1 MKKIGL
7 GIDLYRN
14 IIFRLLLT
22 VSVLLTPALLFA
34 GSYKDS
40 GDGTADNPYILTTA
54 DHIVE
59 LSNETSFVHRY
70 YRLDADIDMS
80 GVEFKKIGGDNGF
93 VGDFNGNNHKISN
106 VTYISET
113 EENVGFFSQVIDGN
127 IYDITFENV
136 NIKGKLYVGGV
147 AGFILNTNLRNVS
160 VSGRVEA
167 DWSVIGGIA
176 GVYISDDKPTEIINV
191 RNLADVYAKYS
202 DEIGAGDCETG
213 KEADCAGGV
222 FGRCDLYN
230 SVVKY
235 LVNAGNVVGDGL
247 NVGGIVGFN
256 YSYPAI
262 ENSVNI
268 GDVRGGCGSI
278 SNNIIASRVG
288 GIVGYSCYGYFFKC
302 VNTGVVS
309 SNCSDSKYLGGIG
322 GTLVG
327 EYIEDCFNS
336 GFVKGSS
343 YVGGVVG
350 HIDPIFEDIKGVDK
364 TVNVGPVRGSGDYCN
379 VIVGLSDIQLSG
391 LNYFDSTLSKI
402 SDKTAKGLSLDDL
415 KSAKMLS
422 ELNETRSSWTQLD
435 SFLYPVPNMEDNT
448 EVYGYPDDFDEIL
461 YFASL
466 PVPFDSVSADK
477 KLMSQFELYPVDGI
491 TYSSSTGCLQI
502 KGHNVG
508 LAKVGNDTLFINYK
522 NSRRVIPVYVGTVD
536 TLLFS
541 GGKGTKAKPYVL
553 TTIGDVRKLAEMV
566 NEEVAYDDAS
576 KNWSN
581 GKYFYLAN
589 DIAESVDFVIG
600 NCYKGDEFSFQGYFD
615 GGGHSLS
622 LDIDST
628 SSASLFGVVGK
639 GAEIKSLSVI
649 GSVAGGDF
657 VSGVCGILKGGTLR
671 GCYNGAS
678 VHGSGVAG
686 GVCASAEDGS
696 VIIGCANSG
705 TIKGSDLVGGLVGSV
720 KGGSSIVDRCLN
732 SGYVEG
738 TGFVGGVAGMVE
750 DAVLS
755 GSVAVGS
762 VGGASA
768 GVVCG
773 ASSGTVAS
781 SFFDS
786 RMSMNGDEFAVGV
799 VTDSLLG
806 DKILNRFETDASKW
820 VFETG
825 CYALPAELKG
835 VKDAKLASYCLPID
849 SKDCVG
855 DVSFDFS
862 ILDGLGLSWTSLGG
876 NVRFEEGMAYLSKC
890 GSDTL
895 KISLKDKQE
904 RIFPVLLT
912 YPIFSGGRGTAEE
925 PYIIKVYDDMKFLE
939 ELVNTNRF
947 GRTSS
952 ENWSE
957 DKIFKVVADIADT
970 IKFVIGDGRA
980 ENAYFGG
987 EFNGLGH
994 EFILNIDSL
1003 NKGKSNEPVG
1013 LFGTVK
1019 NGKVDSVRVCGYV
1032 KGKDCVGGI
1041 CGYSYNSQI
1050 NASVNS
1056 ASILG
1061 NSYVGGICGL
1071 AKGNYDKNKELFNLS
1086 SALNIGYV
1094 AGDSCVGGIVGKT
1107 DSCGVKMLVNTGVVS
1122 AELDYVGGVAGIA
1135 LGGADASRYDRVF
1148 NFGTFKV
1155 AKEKNK
1161 CYGAICGEF
1170 DGRMI
1175 SSYYDGQMTSKLLGG
1190 VKGKDYESSNNIHAV
1205 GISTKTLVGD
1215 SLFSDMFFSVDMT
1228 YREGFYPCPA
1238 AIASFPEAKLAVT
1251 PVNLN
1256 RDEFIGL
1263 IKSDFSVSDSLGVSF
1278 SSLHDCFSTNGTNAT
1293 LRKPGDEVVCLRL
1306 GKYVKNLNAFVANG
1320 LFSGGNGTEESPY
1333 LIKTKKDMEDLASL
1347 VNENTLQTVYGRN
1360 WSYGNYFSLQND
1372 ILNDTIKT
1380 IVGENLIGADSLCF
1394 DGVFYGN
1401 GHSLNVKIDRD
1412 TNNVGVFGILGVGTI
1427 DSLLVEG
1434 EVSGT
1439 YFVGGVCGLN
1449 RYGKIE
1455 GCVNNSRVRGSVYVG
1470 GVLGYNRS
1478 EVSYSGNSGRVSA
1491 ETEYAGGVLGVNV
1504 SGAEVRRSVNA
1515 GSVFSNGNA
1524 IGGVVGS
1531 NAGHVLDCLNSGFIS
1546 QGTKVGGICGEVLGG
1561 SNCLLKDCLNVG
1573 VVYSSKNT
1581 DQIGAIYGYFD
1592 GTGVVEECYSDSQ
1605 MCLTKSEDDVFATE
1619 ELLASD
1625 KFAHWLHADSLYPR
1639 PFDSELT
1646 FLAAAPVFF
1655 DEKDS
1660 YNSIDSAFY
1669 FSKSDSLQWSSVT
1682 NRFVVSGEKADLL
1695 RKGNDTI
1702 RVTLNGMLREVPVQI
1717 NCVTIRNSVSL
1728 VGCDSFVYESD
1739 NLDFVA
1745 FSDTSFVD
1753 SLKNDGCD
1761 SLLLVDIKISKV
1773 QFADSVINA
1782 CDSVVFEDV
1791 VYTDSTL
1798 VKDTLKNVAGC
1809 DSVITF
1815 TYLNVYKTNKDSLLR
1830 IEDCD
1835 SVVYD
1840 GVVYYDNI
1848 SLSDTLKSKV
1858 CGCDSVIFGVDIV
1871 VNKTKRT
1878 PYDVEG
1884 CGAAS
1889 YNGETFY
1896 SDTSFVDSLK
1906 TKSGCD
1912 SLVYVNVVI
1921 GEETRDEISKSAC
1934 DSLFY
1939 LNAKGERIK
1948 YTESVV
1954 FNDTLVNSKGCDS
1967 IILTVNVNILKS
1979 DYTVDSVT
1987 ACERYRYID
1996 TIKQRDPQGRVSE
2009 TIVDEYILNDTVI
2022 RYDLKNKNLCDS
2034 IHEIHIKIT
2043 KPSYHLY
2050 TKKGRDSVIIEDGT
2064 VFYKDTIYEERFDCD
2079 SVRGI
2084 QIIVYNTVYDTL
2096 VKFGCE
2102 SVDFE
2107 GMTYYKD
2114 TVLNRAIPFIGGEW
2128 GCDTFRTINIKVAN
2142 PIEKDT
2148 VITGCGFVEYDGR
2161 LFETDEELYEVIES
2175 SQGCDSLVHIVR
2187 IKIVNQKTSTDTIE
2201 GCDSVFFKDNYY
2213 KENTILTETYES
2225 ADGCDSIVEIHLN
2238 VIKPI
2243 KESRVE
2249 KGCDSLLYNGETYF
2263 SDTTLVEHYTSSKG
2277 CDSVVYVDVKIGHSG
2292 EYYEKLASCGR
2303 VKFDDEY
2310 FYSDT
2315 SFVRVYAN
2323 MDGCDSVVNVDID
2336 VWEIS
2341 NTEIFVDSMNQV
2353 TYDEKVYFRST
2364 VLRDT
2369 LTNSMGCDSFVT
2381 IFINVEK
2388 SLDVPLIV
2396 NKHDYVL
2403 FCNNNIF
2410 EEKFVAYQWLKN
2422 GVPVAGATKEYYTEE
2437 VLLKGCFQVY
2447 VTTEAGK
2454 EFASETICFE
2464 EGRKFKLYPNPVA
2477 VGENIVVDYE
2487 FTEEEMFNLLVEVFN
2502 SKGIC
2507 VYRGEPSSYPIVIA
2521 GRTEPGYYYILIT
2534 TGKGDNLGERFIVK

>member
-22 VSVLLTPALLFA
+22 VSVLLTPVLLFA
-34 GSYKDS
+34 EGSYKDS
-40 GDGTADNPYILTTA
+40 GSGEANDPYILKTA
-54 DHIVE
+54 EHIVE
-59 LSNETSFVHRY
+59 LSNETSFTHRH

-113 EENVGFFSQVIDGN
+113 EDHVGFFSKVLSGSS

-136 NIKGKLYVGGV
+136 NIKGRSYVGGV
-147 AGFILNTNLRNVS
+147 AGYIANTSLRNIS
-160 VSGRVEA
+160 VSGRVKAGWFVVGGVAGYIANSA
-167 DWSVIGGIA
+167 DIVNIQNS
-176 GVYISDDKPTEIINV
+176 
-191 RNLADVYAKYS
+191 ADVYAECLDGS
-202 DEIGAGDCETG
+202 SNLQPS
-213 KEADCAGGV
+213 AGGV
-222 FGRCDLYN
+222 FGSGYECFVNCVLNKGRVEAEYKCYVGGVMGCALGNADVYS
-230 SVVKY
+230 SV
-235 LVNAGNVVGDGL
+235 NVGDVSGMGYI
-247 NVGGIVGFN
+247 GGV
-256 YSYPAI
+256 
-262 ENSVNI
+262 
-268 GDVRGGCGSI
+268 
-278 SNNIIASRVG
+278 
-288 GIVGYSCYGYFFKC
+288 VGYSKQGDIQKC
-302 VNTGVVS
+302 INAGTVS
-309 SNCSDSKYLGGIG
+309 ANSDDVLYLGGICG
-322 GTLVG
+322 NLEGYRSSNCL
-327 EYIEDCFNS
+327 NS
-336 GFVKGSS
+336 GLVKGGEKSS
-343 YVGGVVG
+343 FVGGCFGSFVPSKTG
-350 HIDPIFEDIKGVDK
+350 LGT
-364 TVNVGPVRGSGDYCN
+364 TVNVGAFFAIGDSLGS
-379 VIVGLSDIQLSG
+379 VVGYRKCSDAS
-391 LNYFDSTLSKI
+391 NTYYDTTLSVI
-402 SDKTAKGLSLDDL
+402 SDKEAFGLSLNDL
-415 KSAKMLS
+415 TSAKRLY
-422 ELNETRSSWTQLD
+422 ELGSDWTQLD
-435 SFLYPVPNMEDNT
+435 SFLYPIPNMNNGN
-448 EVYGYPDDFDEIL
+448 EVYEVPDDFDEIL

-541 GGKGTKAKPYVL
+541 GGKGTNAKPYVL

-576 KNWSN
+576 KNWSS

-600 NCYKGDEFSFQGYFD
+600 NCYKGDVFSFQGYFD

-671 GCYNGAS
+671 GCYNGAA
-678 VHGSGVAG
+678 VHSSGVAG
-686 GVCASAEDGS
+686 GVCALAEDGS

-738 TGFVGGVAGMVE
+738 TGFVGGVAGTVE

-755 GSVAVGS
+755 RSFAVGS
-762 VGGASA
+762 VRGGAA

-773 ASSGTVAS
+773 ASSGTVTS

-786 RMSMNGDEFAVGV
+786 RMSMIGDVFAAGV

-855 DVSFDFS
+855 DVSSDFS

-895 KISLKDKQE
+895 KISMKDKQE

-1050 NASVNS
+1050 KASVNS
-1056 ASILG
+1056 ASVLG

-1071 AKGNYDKNKELFNLS
+1071 AKGNYDKNKDLFNLS

-1122 AELDYVGGVAGIA
+1122 AELDYVGGVAGVA
-1135 LGGADASRYDRVF
+1135 LGGKDASRYDRVF

-1170 DGRMI
+1170 EGRMI

-1278 SSLHDCFSTNGTNAT
+1278 SSLHDCFSMNGTNAT

-1504 SGAEVRRSVNA
+1504 SGATISRSVNA
-1515 GSVFSNGNA
+1515 GSVLSSGNA

-1531 NAGHVLDCLNSGFIS
+1531 NAGHVLDCLNSGFVS

-1605 MCLTKSEDDVFATE
+1605 MCLTKSEDDVFATD

-1682 NRFVVSGEKADLL
+1682 NRFVVSGEKANLL

-1702 RVTLNGMLREVPVQI
+1702 RVALNGMLREVPIQI
-1717 NCVTIRNSVSL
+1717 NCVTIRNSIAL
-1728 VGCDSFVYESD
+1728 VGCDSFAYESD
-1739 NLDFVA
+1739 NLNFVA

-1773 QFADSVINA
+1773 QFVDSVINA

-1798 VKDTLKNVAGC
+1798 VKDTLKNVLKC

-1830 IEDCD
+1830 IEGCD
-1835 SVVYD
+1835 SVIYD

-1848 SLSDTLKSKV
+1848 SLSDTLPSNV
-1858 CGCDSVIFGVDIV
+1858 CDCDSVIFGVDIV
-1871 VNKTKRT
+1871 VNKTQRS
-1878 PYDVEG
+1878 PFDVKG

-1906 TKSGCD
+1906 AKSGCD
-1912 SLVYVNVVI
+1912 SIVYVNVVI
-1921 GEETRDEISKSAC
+1921 GKETKAEISKSAC

-1954 FNDTLVNSKGCDS
+1954 FNDTLEIKNSKGCDS
-1967 IILTVNVNILKS
+1967 ILTVNVNILKS

-2034 IHEIHIKIT
+2034 IHEIHVKIT

-2142 PIEKDT
+2142 PIVKDT
-2148 VITGCGFVEYDGR
+2148 VITGCGFVEYEGR

-2187 IKIVNQKTSTDTIE
+2187 IKIVNQKTSTYTIE
-2201 GCDSVFFKDNYY
+2201 GCDSVFFNDNYY
-2213 KENTILTETYES
+2213 KENTILTETHKS

-2243 KESRVE
+2243 QESRVE
-2249 KGCDSLLYNGETYF
+2249 KGCDSLLYKGKTYF
-2263 SDTTLVEHYTSSKG
+2263 SDTTLVEHYTSSKR
-2277 CDSVVYVDVKIGHSG
+2277 CDSVVYVNVKIGHSG

-2315 SFVRVYAN
+2315 SFVRVYSN

-2336 VWEIS
+2336 VWEVS

-2502 SKGIC
+2502 SKGVC

>member
-22 VSVLLTPALLFA
+22 VPVLLTPALLFA
-34 GSYKDS
+34 GSYKDFGS
-40 GDGTADNPYILTTA
+40 GKADDPYILTTA
-54 DHIVE
+54 DHIIE
-59 LSNETSFVHRY
+59 LSNETSFSDETY

-113 EENVGFFSQVIDGN
+113 EDYVGFFSKVSN
-127 IYDITFENV
+127 SSIYDITFENV
-136 NIKGKLYVGGV
+136 NIKGRSYVGGV
-147 AGFILNTNLRNVS
+147 AGSAYNVTMNNVRVDGNVECEIGYAGGICGIATGAVFYNLRNSANVYSKYLYDSESDDGNEDYCTGGICGYLAGSLMYSLNEGMVVAAVHGTMVGGLVGKAGNS
-160 VSGRVEA
+160 VARANIDFSINLGDVCGREY
-167 DWSVIGGIA
+167 IGGIVGA
-176 GVYISDDKPTEIINV
+176 S
-191 RNLADVYAKYS
+191 KY
-202 DEIGAGDCETG
+202 G
-213 KEADCAGGV
+213 
-222 FGRCDLYN
+222 
-230 SVVKY
+230 Y
-235 LVNAGNVVGDGL
+235 LRKCVNAGYVKSTVSKGYIGGICGDLEGDEL
-247 NVGGIVGFN
+247 GYNLNSGYVSVELGGEVSNVGGICGF
-256 YSYPAI
+256 YRAMYTRIGMWP
-262 ENSVNI
+262 NI
-268 GDVRGGCGSI
+268 NV
-278 SNNIIASRVG
+278 
-288 GIVGYSCYGYFFKC
+288 
-302 VNTGVVS
+302 GVVAVDS
-309 SNCSDSKYLGGIG
+309 SIKIEDLKVGMIAGKRGFPDVDTCFFDKSMSLISDSM
-322 GTLVG
+322 
-327 EYIEDCFNS
+327 
-336 GFVKGSS
+336 
-343 YVGGVVG
+343 
-350 HIDPIFEDIKGVDK
+350 
-364 TVNVGPVRGSGDYCN
+364 
-379 VIVGLSDIQLSG
+379 
-391 LNYFDSTLSKI
+391 
-402 SDKTAKGLSLDDL
+402 AKGLT
-415 KSAKMLS
+415 
-422 ELNETRSSWTQLD
+422 LNELQNFVKNRGGLVSDYWTQLD
-435 SFLYPVPNMEDNT
+435 SFLYPVPNMNT
-448 EVYGYPDDFDEIL
+448 GNVVYEVPDDFDEIL

-508 LAKVGNDTLFINYK
+508 LANVGNDTLFINYK

-541 GGKGTKAKPYVL
+541 GGKGTNAKPYVL

-576 KNWSN
+576 KNWSS

-786 RMSMNGDEFAVGV
+786 RMSMTGDEFAAGV

-835 VKDAKLASYCLPID
+835 VKDARLASYCLPID

-1050 NASVNS
+1050 KASVNS
-1056 ASILG
+1056 ASVLG

-1071 AKGNYDKNKELFNLS
+1071 AKGNYDKNKDLFNLS

-1122 AELDYVGGVAGIA
+1122 AELDYVGGVAGVA
-1135 LGGADASRYDRVF
+1135 LGGKDASRYDRVF

-1175 SSYYDGQMTSKLLGG
+1175 SSYYDGQMTSRLLGG
-1190 VKGKDYESSNNIHAV
+1190 VKGKDYNESNNIHAV
-1205 GISTKTLVGD
+1205 GVLTKTLVGD
-1215 SLFSDMFFSVDMT
+1215 SLFSDVFFSADMT
-1228 YREGFYPCPA
+1228 HRDGFYPCPT

-1251 PVNLN
+1251 PVILKE
-1256 RDEFIGL
+1256 DEFIGL

-1278 SSLHDCFSTNGTNAT
+1278 SALHDCFSTNATNAT

-1306 GKYVKNLNAFVANG
+1306 GKYVKNLNAFIANG
-1320 LFSGGNGTEESPY
+1320 LFSGGNGTEGNPY

-1347 VNENTLQTVYGRN
+1347 VNQNTLQTVYGRN

-1372 ILNDTIKT
+1372 ILDDTIKT
-1380 IVGENLIGADSLCF
+1380 IVGENLIEVDSLCF
-1394 DGVFYGN
+1394 DGVFDGN
-1401 GHSLNVKIDRD
+1401 GYSLNVKIERE
-1412 TNNVGVFGILGVGTI
+1412 TNNVGVFGILGVGTV
-1427 DSLLVEG
+1427 DSLFVEG
-1434 EVSGT
+1434 EVSGVNC
-1439 YFVGGVCGLN
+1439 VGGICGLN
-1449 RYGKIE
+1449 RYGKVK
-1455 GCVNNSRVRGSVYVG
+1455 GCVNNSRVRGAVYVG
-1470 GVLGYNRS
+1470 GVLGYNRN
-1478 EVSYSGNSGRVSA
+1478 EISYSGNSGRVSS
-1491 ETEYAGGVLGVNV
+1491 ETGYVGGVLGENI
-1504 SGAEVRRSVNA
+1504 SGATISHSVNA
-1515 GSVFSNGNA
+1515 GSVFSSGNA
-1524 IGGVVGS
+1524 IGGVVGR

-1546 QGTKVGGICGEVLGG
+1546 QGTKVGGICGEVLGD
-1561 SNCLLKDCLNVG
+1561 SNLKNCLNAG

-1581 DQIGAIYGYFD
+1581 DQIGNIYGYFD

-1605 MCLTKSEDDVFATE
+1605 MCLTKSEDDVFATD

-1717 NCVTIRNSVSL
+1717 NCVTIRNSVSW

-1753 SLKNDGCD
+1753 LLKNDGCD

-1773 QFADSVINA
+1773 QFVDSVINA

-1798 VKDTLKNVAGC
+1798 VKDTLKNVLEC

-1830 IEDCD
+1830 IEGCD

-1840 GVVYYDNI
+1840 SVVYYDNI

-1921 GEETRDEISKSAC
+1921 GKETRNEISKSAC

-1954 FNDTLVNSKGCDS
+1954 FNDTLENSKKCDS
-1967 IILTVNVNILKS
+1967 ILTVNVNILKS

-2107 GMTYYKD
+2107 GVTYYKD

-2148 VITGCGFVEYDGR
+2148 VITGCGFVEYEGR

-2201 GCDSVFFKDNYY
+2201 GCDSVSFKGNYY

-2243 KESRVE
+2243 QESRVE

-2315 SFVRVYAN
+2315 SFVRVYSN

-2437 VLLKGCFQVY
+2437 VLLNGCFQVY

>member
-22 VSVLLTPALLFA
+22 VPVLLTPVLLFA
-34 GSYKDS
+34 EGSYKDFGS
-40 GDGTADNPYILTTA
+40 GKADDPYILTTA
-54 DHIVE
+54 DHIIE
-59 LSNETSFVHRY
+59 LSNETSFSKETY

-80 GVEFKKIGGDNGF
+80 GVEFKKIGGANGF
-93 VGDFNGNNHKISN
+93 AGNFNGNNHKISN

-113 EENVGFFSQVIDGN
+113 EDHVGFFSKVLSGSS

-136 NIKGKLYVGGV
+136 NIKGRSYVGGV
-147 AGFILNTNLRNVS
+147 AGYIANTSLRNIS
-160 VSGRVEA
+160 VSGRVKAGWFVVGGVAGYIANSA
-167 DWSVIGGIA
+167 DIVNIQN
-176 GVYISDDKPTEIINV
+176 Y
-191 RNLADVYAKYS
+191 ADVYAECLDGS
-202 DEIGAGDCETG
+202 SNLQPS
-213 KEADCAGGV
+213 AGGV
-222 FGRCDLYN
+222 FGSINGCD
-230 SVVKY
+230 
-235 LVNAGNVVGDGL
+235 VNCVLNKGNVEVEWDCY
-247 NVGGIVGFN
+247 VGGVIGSASGAANIF
-256 YSYPAI
+256 S
-262 ENSVNI
+262 SVNI
-268 GDVRGGCGSI
+268 GEVSGLGYIGG
-278 SNNIIASRVG
+278 V
-288 GIVGYSCYGYFFKC
+288 VGYSYGGKIQRC
-302 VNTGVVS
+302 INAGTVS
-309 SNCSDSKYLGGIG
+309 SNSDSVSYLGGICG
-322 GTLVG
+322 
-327 EYIEDCFNS
+327 YFKNYHSYDCLNS
-336 GFVKGSS
+336 GFVKGTKKSS
-343 YVGGVVG
+343 FVGGCFG
-350 HIDPIFEDIKGVDK
+350 LFEPKIGGLEAS
-364 TVNVGPVRGSGDYCN
+364 VNVGVVFAIGDSLGS
-379 VIVGLSDIQLSG
+379 VVGYMKYSDASG
-391 LNYFDSTLSKI
+391 TSKTYYDTTLSTI
-402 SDKTAKGLSLDDL
+402 SDKEAFGLSLDYL
-415 KSAKMLS
+415 TSAEMLS
-422 ELNETRSSWTQLD
+422 ISKLGDDKWTQLD
-435 SFLYPVPNMEDNT
+435 SFLYPVPKMNT
-448 EVYGYPDDFDEIL
+448 GNVVYEVPDDFDEIL

-508 LAKVGNDTLFINYK
+508 LAKVGDDTLFINYK
-522 NSRRVIPVYVGTVD
+522 NSRRVIPVCVGTVD

-541 GGKGTKAKPYVL
+541 GGKGTNAKPYVL

-576 KNWSN
+576 KNWSS

-678 VHGSGVAG
+678 VQGSVVAG

-786 RMSMNGDEFAVGV
+786 RMSMTGDEFAAGV

-849 SKDCVG
+849 FKDCVG
-855 DVSFDFS
+855 DVSSDFS

-895 KISLKDKQE
+895 KISMKDKQE

-1050 NASVNS
+1050 KASVNS
-1056 ASILG
+1056 ASVLG

-1071 AKGNYDKNKELFNLS
+1071 AKGNYDKNKDLFNLS

-1122 AELDYVGGVAGIA
+1122 AELDYVGGVAGVA
-1135 LGGADASRYDRVF
+1135 LGGKDASRYDRVF

-1175 SSYYDGQMTSKLLGG
+1175 SSYYDGQMTSRLLGG
-1190 VKGKDYESSNNIHAV
+1190 VKGKDYNESNNIHAV
-1205 GISTKTLVGD
+1205 GVLTKTLVGD

-1228 YREGFYPCPA
+1228 YREGFYPCPT

-1306 GKYVKNLNAFVANG
+1306 GKYMKNLNAFIANG
-1320 LFSGGNGTEESPY
+1320 LFSGGNGTEGNPY

-1524 IGGVVGS
+1524 VGGVVGS
-1531 NAGHVLDCLNSGFIS
+1531 NAGRVLDCLNSGFVS

-1581 DQIGAIYGYFD
+1581 DQIGTIYGYFD

-1605 MCLTKSEDDVFATE
+1605 MCLTKSEDDVFATD

-1669 FSKSDSLQWSSVT
+1669 FSKSDSLQWTSVT

-1773 QFADSVINA
+1773 QFVDSVINA

-1798 VKDTLKNVAGC
+1798 VKDTLKNVLKC

-1815 TYLNVYKTNKDSLLR
+1815 SYLNVYKTNKDSLLR
-1830 IEDCD
+1830 IEGCD
-1835 SVVYD
+1835 SVIYD

-1848 SLSDTLKSKV
+1848 SLSDTLKSDV
-1858 CGCDSVIFGVDIV
+1858 CDCDSVIFGVDIV
-1871 VNKTKRT
+1871 VNKTQRS
-1878 PYDVEG
+1878 PFDVKG

-1906 TKSGCD
+1906 AKSGCD

-1921 GEETRDEISKSAC
+1921 GKETRNEISKSAC

-1939 LNAKGERIK
+1939 LNAKGVRIK

-1954 FNDTLVNSKGCDS
+1954 FNDTLKNSKGCDS
-1967 IILTVNVNILKS
+1967 ILTVNVNILKS

-2148 VITGCGFVEYDGR
+2148 VITGCGFVEYEGR

-2201 GCDSVFFKDNYY
+2201 GCDSVFFKGNYY
-2213 KENTILTETYES
+2213 KENTILTETLKS

-2243 KESRVE
+2243 QESRVE

-2315 SFVRVYAN
+2315 SFVRVYSN
-2323 MDGCDSVVNVDID
+2323 MDGCDSVVNVDVD

-2437 VLLKGCFQVY
+2437 VLLNGCFQVY

-2502 SKGIC
+2502 SKGVC

>member
-22 VSVLLTPALLFA
+22 VPVLLTPVLLFA
-34 GSYKDS
+34 EGSYKDS
-40 GDGTADNPYILTTA
+40 GSGEANDPYILKTA
-54 DHIVE
+54 DHIIE
-59 LSNETSFVHRY
+59 LSNETSFTHRH

-113 EENVGFFSQVIDGN
+113 EDYVGFFSKVSN
-127 IYDITFENV
+127 SSIYDITFENV
-136 NIKGKLYVGGV
+136 NIKGQSFVGGV
-147 AGFILNTNLRNVS
+147 AGSIGNTSLRNIL

-167 DWSVIGGIA
+167 VQSIVGGIA
-176 GVYISDDKPTEIINV
+176 GYIGNSADIVTIQNY
-191 RNLADVYAKYS
+191 ADVYAECKFELS
-202 DEIGAGDCETG
+202 MCS
-213 KEADCAGGV
+213 AGGV
-222 FGRCDLYN
+222 FGSGSGCKVNCALNKGRVEAEYKCYVGGVMGYAVQLADIYS
-230 SVVKY
+230 SV
-235 LVNAGNVVGDGL
+235 
-247 NVGGIVGFN
+247 NVG
-256 YSYPAI
+256 
-262 ENSVNI
+262 E
-268 GDVRGGCGSI
+268 
-278 SNNIIASRVG
+278 
-288 GIVGYSCYGYFFKC
+288 
-302 VNTGVVS
+302 VS
-309 SNCSDSKYLGGIG
+309 GM
-322 GTLVG
+322 
-327 EYIEDCFNS
+327 E
-336 GFVKGSS
+336 

-350 HIDPIFEDIKGVDK
+350 YSSGGMIQKCINAGSVSSNSDSVSYLGGVCGNLVGYRSANCLNSGLVKGAKKSSFVGGCFGSFIPNNTGLGA
-364 TVNVGPVRGSGDYCN
+364 TVNVGAFFAIGDSLGS
-379 VIVGLSDIQLSG
+379 VVGYRKCSDAS
-391 LNYFDSTLSKI
+391 NTYYDTTLSVI
-402 SDKTAKGLSLDDL
+402 SDKEAFGLSLNDL
-415 KSAKMLS
+415 TSAKRLY
-422 ELNETRSSWTQLD
+422 ELGSDWTQLD
-435 SFLYPVPNMEDNT
+435 SFLYPIPNMNNGN
-448 EVYGYPDDFDEIL
+448 EVYEVPDDFDEIL

-508 LAKVGNDTLFINYK
+508 LAKVGDDTLFINYK

-541 GGKGTKAKPYVL
+541 GGKGTNAKPYVL

-622 LDIDST
+622 LYIDST

-720 KGGSSIVDRCLN
+720 KGGSSVVDRCLN

-786 RMSMNGDEFAVGV
+786 RMSMTGDEFAAGV

-1013 LFGTVK
+1013 LFGTMK
-1019 NGKVDSVRVCGYV
+1019 NGKVDSVRVSGYV

-1122 AELDYVGGVAGIA
+1122 AELDYVGGVAGVA
-1135 LGGADASRYDRVF
+1135 LGGTDASRYDRVF
-1148 NFGTFKV
+1148 NFGSFKV

-1190 VKGKDYESSNNIHAV
+1190 VKGNDYDNLNNIHAV
-1205 GISTKTLVGD
+1205 GIPTKTLVGG

-1228 YREGFYPCPA
+1228 HKDGFYPCPT

-1251 PVNLN
+1251 PVILKG
-1256 RDEFIGL
+1256 DEFIGL

-1278 SSLHDCFSTNGTNAT
+1278 SALHDCFSTNATNAT

-1306 GKYVKNLNAFVANG
+1306 GKYVKNLNAFIANG
-1320 LFSGGNGTEESPY
+1320 LFSGGNGTEENPY

-1347 VNENTLQTVYGRN
+1347 VNQNTLQTVYGRN

-1372 ILNDTIKT
+1372 ILDDTIET

-1401 GHSLNVKIDRD
+1401 GYSLNVKIEREADY
-1412 TNNVGVFGILGVGTI
+1412 VGVFGILGVGTV
-1427 DSLLVEG
+1427 DSLFVEG

-1439 YFVGGVCGLN
+1439 YFVGGICGLN
-1449 RYGKIE
+1449 RYGKVK
-1455 GCVNNSRVRGSVYVG
+1455 GCVNNSRVRGAVYVG
-1470 GVLGYNRS
+1470 GVLGYNRN
-1478 EVSYSGNSGRVSA
+1478 EISYSGNSGRVSA
-1491 ETEYAGGVLGVNV
+1491 ETEYVGGVLGVNV
-1504 SGAEVRRSVNA
+1504 SGATISRSVNA
-1515 GSVFSNGNA
+1515 GSVFSSGNA

-1546 QGTKVGGICGEVLGG
+1546 QGTKVGGICGEVLGD
-1561 SNCLLKDCLNVG
+1561 SNCLLKNCLNAG
-1573 VVYSSKNT
+1573 VVYSSRNT
-1581 DQIGAIYGYFD
+1581 DQIGAIYGYFE
-1592 GTGVVEECYSDSQ
+1592 GTGGVEDCYSDSQ
-1605 MCLTKSEDDVFATE
+1605 MCLAKTEDGMFPTE
-1619 ELLASD
+1619 GLLASD
-1625 KFAHWLHADSLYPR
+1625 LFAHWLHADSLYPR

-1646 FLAAAPVFF
+1646 LLAAAPVFF
-1655 DEKDS
+1655 DEADS

-1669 FSKSDSLQWSSVT
+1669 FSKPDSLQWSSVA

-1717 NCVTIRNSVSL
+1717 NCVTIRNSVSW

-1773 QFADSVINA
+1773 QFVDSVINA

-1798 VKDTLKNVAGC
+1798 VKDTLKNVLEC

-1830 IEDCD
+1830 IEGCD

-1840 GVVYYDNI
+1840 SVVYYDNI
-1848 SLSDTLKSKV
+1848 SLSDTLKSDV
-1858 CGCDSVIFGVDIV
+1858 CDCDSVIFGVDIV
-1871 VNKTKRT
+1871 VNKTQRS
-1878 PYDVEG
+1878 PFDVKG

-1921 GEETRDEISKSAC
+1921 GKETRNEISKSAC

-1939 LNAKGERIK
+1939 TNSKGVRIK

-1967 IILTVNVNILKS
+1967 ILTVNVNILKS
-1979 DYTVDSVT
+1979 DYTMESVS

-2009 TIVDEYILNDTVI
+2009 TIVDEYILKDTVI
-2022 RYDLKNKNLCDS
+2022 RYDLKNENLCDS

-2043 KPSYHLY
+2043 KPSYHDY
-2050 TKKGRDSVIIEDGT
+2050 TVWGCDSVKLENGS
-2064 VFYKDTIYEERFDCD
+2064 VFYKDTVYEERFECD
-2079 SVRGI
+2079 SIRRVNI
-2084 QIIVYNTVYDTL
+2084 EVYNTVYDTL

-2107 GMTYYKD
+2107 GVTYYKD
-2114 TVLNRAIPFIGGEW
+2114 TVLNRVIHRAEER

-2148 VITGCGFVEYDGR
+2148 VITGCGFVEYEGR

-2187 IKIVNQKTSTDTIE
+2187 IKILNQKTSTDTIE

-2213 KENTILTETYES
+2213 KENTILTETHKS

-2238 VIKPI
+2238 VVKPVQV
-2243 KESRVE
+2243 SRVE
-2249 KGCDSLLYNGETYF
+2249 KGCDSLLYNGKTYF

-2277 CDSVVYVDVKIGHSG
+2277 CDSVVYVNVEIGHSG
-2292 EYYEKLASCGR
+2292 VYSERLASCGR
-2303 VKFDDEY
+2303 VKFDGEY

-2323 MDGCDSVVNVDID
+2323 MEGCDSIVNVDID

-2464 EGRKFKLYPNPVA
+2464 EGREFKLYPNPVA

-2502 SKGIC
+2502 SKGVC

>member
-22 VSVLLTPALLFA
+22 VSVLLTPVLLFAA

-40 GDGTADNPYILTTA
+40 GSGEANDPYILTTA

-59 LSNETSFVHRY
+59 LSNETSFIHSY

-80 GVEFKKIGGDNGF
+80 GVEFKKIGGANGF

-113 EENVGFFSQVIDGN
+113 EDHVGFFSKVLN
-127 IYDITFENV
+127 SSIYDITFENV
-136 NIKGKLYVGGV
+136 NIKGRSYVGGV
-147 AGFILNTNLRNVS
+147 AGSIDNTSLRNIS

-167 DWSVIGGIA
+167 DCSVIGGIA
-176 GVYISDDKPTEIINV
+176 GEFYSNSEPTEIINV
-191 RNLADVYAKYS
+191 RNLADVYASYTSEKGEES
-202 DEIGAGDCETG
+202 
-213 KEADCAGGV
+213 DCAGGV
-222 FGRCDLYN
+222 FGLCTLQFN
-230 SVVKY
+230 TGVVKY
-235 LVNAGNVVGDGL
+235 VVNVGNVVGEGL
-247 NVGGIVGFN
+247 NVGGIIGIN
-256 YSYPAI
+256 DSYFII

-268 GDVRGGCGSI
+268 GDIRGGCGSI
-278 SNNIIASRVG
+278 SNNVIGSRVG
-288 GIVGYSCYGYFFKC
+288 GIVGYSLSGLFSKC
-302 VNTGVVS
+302 VNAGVVS
-309 SNCSDSKYLGGIG
+309 SDCSDSKYLGGIG

-364 TVNVGPVRGSGDYCN
+364 TVNVGPVCGSGDYCN
-379 VIVGLSDIQLSG
+379 VIVGLSAIQLSG
-391 LNYFDSTLSKI
+391 LNYFDSTLSKN
-402 SDKTAKGLSLDDL
+402 SDKTAMGLSLDDL

-508 LAKVGNDTLFINYK
+508 LAKVGDDTLFINYK
-522 NSRRVIPVYVGTVD
+522 NSRRVIPVCVGTVD

-541 GGKGTKAKPYVL
+541 GGKGTRSKPYVL

-657 VSGVCGILKGGTLR
+657 VSGICGVLKGGTLR
-671 GCYNGAS
+671 GCYNGAA

-686 GVCASAEDGS
+686 GVCALAEDGS

-705 TIKGSDLVGGLVGSV
+705 TIKGSDIVGGLVGSV
-720 KGGSSIVDRCLN
+720 QGGSSVVDRCLN

-738 TGFVGGVAGMVE
+738 YGFVGGVAGKIE
-750 DAVLS
+750 DAVLN

-762 VGGASA
+762 VRGGTA

-773 ASSGTVAS
+773 ASSGTVTS

-806 DKILNRFETDASKW
+806 DEILNRFETEASKW
-820 VFETG
+820 LFKAG
-825 CYALPAELKG
+825 CYALPAELG
-835 VKDAKLASYCLPID
+835 NVKDAELASYCLPID

-1032 KGKDCVGGI
+1032 KGEDCVGGI

-1050 NASVNS
+1050 KASVNS

-1061 NSYVGGICGL
+1061 DSYVGGICGL
-1071 AKGNYDKNKELFNLS
+1071 AKGNYDKNKDLFNLS

-1122 AELDYVGGVAGIA
+1122 AELDYVGGVAGVA
-1135 LGGADASRYDRVF
+1135 LGGKDASRYDRVF

-1190 VKGKDYESSNNIHAV
+1190 VKGNDYDNLNNIHAV
-1205 GISTKTLVGD
+1205 GIPTKTLVGG

-1228 YREGFYPCPA
+1228 HKDGFYPCPT

-1251 PVNLN
+1251 PVILKG
-1256 RDEFIGL
+1256 DEFIGL
-1263 IKSDFSVSDSLGVSF
+1263 IKSDFSVSDSFGVSF
-1278 SSLHDCFSTNGTNAT
+1278 FALHDCFSTNATNAT

-1306 GKYVKNLNAFVANG
+1306 GKYVKNLNAFIANG
-1320 LFSGGNGTEESPY
+1320 LFSGGNGTEGNPY

-1347 VNENTLQTVYGRN
+1347 VNQNTLQTVYGRN

-1372 ILNDTIKT
+1372 ILDDTIET

-1401 GHSLNVKIDRD
+1401 GYSLNVKIEREAD
-1412 TNNVGVFGILGVGTI
+1412 NVGVFGILGVGTV
-1427 DSLLVEG
+1427 DSLFVEG

-1439 YFVGGVCGLN
+1439 YFVGGICGLN
-1449 RYGKIE
+1449 RYGKVK
-1455 GCVNNSRVRGSVYVG
+1455 GCVNNSRVRGAVYVG
-1470 GVLGYNRS
+1470 GVLGYNRN
-1478 EVSYSGNSGRVSA
+1478 EISYSGNSGRVSA

-1504 SGAEVRRSVNA
+1504 SGATISHSVNA
-1515 GSVFSNGNA
+1515 GSVLSSGNA

-1561 SNCLLKDCLNVG
+1561 SNCLLKNCLNAG
-1573 VVYSSKNT
+1573 VVYSSRNT
-1581 DQIGAIYGYFD
+1581 DQIGAIYGYFE
-1592 GTGVVEECYSDSQ
+1592 GTGGVEDCYSDSQ
-1605 MCLTKSEDDVFATE
+1605 MCLAKTEDGMFPTE
-1619 ELLASD
+1619 GLLASD
-1625 KFAHWLHADSLYPR
+1625 LFAHWLHADSLYPR

-1646 FLAAAPVFF
+1646 LLAAAPVFF
-1655 DEKDS
+1655 DEADS

-1669 FSKSDSLQWSSVT
+1669 FSKPDSLQWSSVA

-1773 QFADSVINA
+1773 QFADLEING
-1782 CDSVVFEDV
+1782 CDSVVFNGA

-1798 VKDTLKNVAGC
+1798 VKDTLKNVLDC

-1815 TYLNVYKTNKDSLLR
+1815 SYLNVYKTNKDSLSR
-1830 IEDCD
+1830 IEGCD
-1835 SVVYD
+1835 SVIYD

-1848 SLSDTLKSKV
+1848 SLSDTLKSNV

-1871 VNKTKRT
+1871 VNKTKRS
-1878 PYDVEG
+1878 PFEVKG

-1906 TKSGCD
+1906 AKSGCD
-1912 SLVYVNVVI
+1912 SLVYVSVVI
-1921 GEETRDEISKSAC
+1921 GEETRNEISKSAC

-1954 FNDTLVNSKGCDS
+1954 FNDTLKNSKGCDS
-1967 IILTVNVNILKS
+1967 VLTVNVNILKS
-1979 DYTVDSVT
+1979 DYTMESVS

-2034 IHEIHIKIT
+2034 IHEIHVKIT

-2107 GMTYYKD
+2107 GVTYYKD

-2128 GCDTFRTINIKVAN
+2128 GCDTFRTINIKVAE
-2142 PIEKDT
+2142 PIKRETEIK
-2148 VITGCGFVEYDGR
+2148 GCGFVEYKGR
-2161 LFETDEELYEVIES
+2161 LFESDEVLYDVHKS
-2175 SQGCDSLVHIVR
+2175 SQDCDSLIDIVR
-2187 IKIVNQKTSTDTIE
+2187 IKIVDQKRNIE
-2201 GCDSVFFKDNYY
+2201 TFDGCDSVSYKGNWY
-2213 KENTILTETYES
+2213 KEDTILTETRRSE
-2225 ADGCDSIVEIHLN
+2225 DEDNCDSIVEIHLN
-2238 VIKPI
+2238 VVKPVQ
-2243 KESRVE
+2243 ESRVK
-2249 KGCDSLLYNGETYF
+2249 KGCDSLLYNGKTYF

-2277 CDSVVYVDVKIGHSG
+2277 CDSVVYVNVKIGHSG

-2303 VKFDDEY
+2303 VKFDGEY

-2323 MDGCDSVVNVDID
+2323 MEGCDSIVNVDID

-2464 EGRKFKLYPNPVA
+2464 EGREFKLYPNPVA

-2502 SKGIC
+2502 SKGVC